1 MQRAGGTAMNESYN
15 KQIYENKSGCRKCHE
30 RKKMQGRRKSDGYA
44 TKIRKSGRPK

>member
-30 RKKMQGRRKSDGYA
+30 RKKCKVGERVMDMLLR
-44 TKIRKSGRPK
+44 